1 MDIEKF
7 LESED
12 GKQACKYS
20 SIIIAIAAIII
31 GMKAFGENIIERNF
45 GDNSGK
51 LTRAESLIYFVIFF
65 SGIIYTFCNTKKF

>member
-12 GKQACKYS
+12 GQKACKYS
-20 SIIIAIAAIII
+20 SMIIAIAAIII
-31 GMKAFGENIIERNF
+31 GMKIFGKNIIEENF
-45 GDNSGK
+45 GDNSGS
-51 LTRAESLIYFVIFF
+51 LTTAETFIYAAIFV